1 MTETNEDN
9 FSGKAPPKRLV
20 SSASRSAS
28 RSASVDGD
36 SAASTVSLKRMR
48 SIMRVPKL
56 AKDSASKKKRVGLF
70 HSIVMGFC
78 LMVLLMT
85 ILVTQEPYRYI
96 RSNLALQRGV
106 LLTRLQEDPDLNIDT
121 LWEWFDAIGVE
132 IGGQTYQEIVLNCG
146 YSAYDTQTVEVDG
159 KNYTMLKPGK
169 LDSACAQSSLGY
181 IDGTDDPLYLIG
193 SHQVLA
199 TGAFTKR
206 SNTNFPIAGSAAS
219 TESTLEVNSDKSEP
233 LNPIK
238 DNKVIEVCSVEISAP
253 AETTSA
259 PTPAAT
265 SISTSAPTPLP
276 PGPSPTSLPLP
287 PGPAPVARRRSL
299 QGENVVTCIHKDG
312 FAKEDAPY
320 TPGATMNWEGE
331 VITEDDEEYYAYDR
345 DRLATIFEDG
355 TKSFTSYPPC
365 YIIGITTVSLH
376 EIECL

>member
-1 MTETNEDN
+1 MTDTQDKDKESHTPV
-9 FSGKAPPKRLV
+9 PPRRL
-20 SSASRSAS
+20 ASRSAS
-28 RSASVDGD
+28 GD
-36 SAASTVSLKRMR
+36 DANKVRLKRMG
-48 SIMRVPKL
+48 SIMRIRKML
-56 AKDSASKKKRVGLF
+56 AKDAASKKKRIGFF

-85 ILVTQEPYRYI
+85 ILVTQEPYRFI

-106 LLTRLQEDPDLNIDT
+106 LLTRLQEDPDLNFDT
-121 LWEWFDAIGVE
+121 LWEWFDAVSVE
-132 IGGQTYQEIVLNCG
+132 IGGHTHDEVVLNCG

-159 KNYTMLKPGK
+159 KNYTMLNPGK

-181 IDGTDDPLYLIG
+181 IDGTDDPLYLIA

-219 TESTLEVNSDKSEP
+219 RESTLELNSDKSEP

-253 AETTSA
+253 TGNSSSMTTS
-259 PTPAAT
+259 
-265 SISTSAPTPLP
+265 
-276 PGPSPTSLPLP
+276 P

-299 QGENVVTCIHKDG
+299 QGEHVVTCVHKDG
-312 FAKEDAPY
+312 LAHAEAPY

-331 VITEDDEEYYAYDR
+331 VITEDGEEYYAYHPDHI
-345 DRLATIFEDG
+345 ASIFEDE
-355 TKSFTSYPPC
+355 TKEFTSYPPC
-365 YIIGITTVSLH
+365 YIIGIIPT
-376 EIECL
+376 

>member
-1 MTETNEDN
+1 MTDTQDLKEKEPHTPV
-9 FSGKAPPKRLV
+9 PPRRL
-20 SSASRSAS
+20 ASRSAS
-28 RSASVDGD
+28 GD
-36 SAASTVSLKRMR
+36 DANKVRLKRMG
-48 SIMRVPKL
+48 SIMRIRKML
-56 AKDSASKKKRVGLF
+56 AKDAASKKKRIGLF

-85 ILVTQEPYRYI
+85 ILVTQEPYRFI

-121 LWEWFDAIGVE
+121 LWEWFDAVSVE
-132 IGGQTYQEIVLNCG
+132 VGGHTHDEIVLNCG

-193 SHQVLA
+193 SHQLLA

-219 TESTLEVNSDKSEP
+219 RESTLEVNSDKSEP

-253 AETTSA
+253 TGNSSSMT
-259 PTPAAT
+259 
-265 SISTSAPTPLP
+265 IS
-276 PGPSPTSLPLP
+276 P

-299 QGENVVTCIHKDG
+299 QGEHVVTCVHKDG
-312 FAKEDAPY
+312 LAHAEAPY

-331 VITEDDEEYYAYDR
+331 VITEDGEEYYAYHPDHI
-345 DRLATIFEDG
+345 ATIFEDE
-355 TKSFTSYPPC
+355 TKEFTSYPPC
-365 YIIGITTVSLH
+365 YIIGIIPT
-376 EIECL
+376 